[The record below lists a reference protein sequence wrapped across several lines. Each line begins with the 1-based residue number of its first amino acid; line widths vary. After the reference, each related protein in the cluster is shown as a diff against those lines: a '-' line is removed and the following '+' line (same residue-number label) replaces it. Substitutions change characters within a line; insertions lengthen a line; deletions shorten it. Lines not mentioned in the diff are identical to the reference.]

1 MLLEWF
7 ALFIIVNNLVCP
19 LRITQYFQQIYQSEE
34 SAREVVKKLKQFK
47 VSGSAREN
55 DIFACMIHNLFD
67 EYRFFSKYPEKE
79 LRITGI
85 LSGLLIK
92 EQLVSSI
99 TLGIALRYVLE
110 ALRKNPNNN
119 LQSGKMFRFG
129 MFALEQF
136 KNRLHEWPQYCSHI
150 IQIPHLKDG
159 YAALVG
165 EIEGAVDD
173 NQSASS
179 STVASA
185 AGAATTTEAGSK
197 NTPATASSTESSA
210 PPPNQVSIG
219 GFTGGIAASLSS
231 LTSAS
236 NTGPSKI
243 DLPAPA
249 IPLKDRRKAVF
260 GPDLGR
266 AVNAPEKSDDND
278 SEKNEA
284 PPDAVLDRVQ
294 FLVNNLSMSNC
305 KDKSNDL
312 REILDRKYFGWL
324 GNFLVVKRI
333 STQPNFHALYL
344 SFLENLGEYG
354 RGLVEAILSSV
365 YVNVGK
371 LLRSQKITTSTSERS
386 LLKNLGSWLGKLGL
400 ALCFLLN
407 AFVNSIVRTGQI
419 TLARNR
425 PILQIM
431 LDCKELLLQG
441 YETGML
447 IAVTPFVAKIL
458 EGAKNSVV
466 FRPPNPWLLGLL
478 SVFRALYCVDDL
490 KMNIKFEVEVL
501 CKNLGVKLEDV
512 PMRTDLS
519 TRVPPVKEKNPDFNL
534 KASST
539 AATPSKVGQGGSGF
553 SANTMMPSPDN
564 KSSSASTGGD
574 STRSDGTGT
583 SAADDQQQTVIP
595 NLAAYVNVN
604 PNLTQLFLQV
614 QGGPLANNISA
625 DVLRKTVPIAVDRA
639 IREIIQPGKSIQRGA
654 PLTLAASSAN
664 AFAVV
669 ERSVSIACITTKSIV
684 TKDFAMESDETKMRK
699 AAQLMVANLAGSLA
713 LVTCREVRSSENA
726 AKTIIITFSYVLL
739 LQPLHTS
746 ISSHLRQLLTTA
758 INNSSAGTTVQL
770 RDQETSALDQCVAI
784 CSTENLE
791 LGCMLIEKAA
801 TEKAVRD
808 MDETLARD
816 LQVRKT
822 SREKNGQPYYDMSIF
837 SVEGQRYPKELPDA
851 LRPKPGGLSS
861 QQLMIYEGFQR
872 TPRLPAPA
880 QSSDLTPGSIGSDS
894 AASDGSSL
902 ASPTGQINMGAMNA
916 IALKLDKSVSTL
928 LISAGP
934 RAQEIHLSM
943 IPAEHEIKQLIAAI
957 PRVVNTSNR
966 SLTSA
971 ETDLILSFSQVIFKR
986 LYEVSLN
993 ERLKLEALIAMLE
1006 LLNKAC
1012 PALGRDMCTW
1022 ATYAPTKT
1030 DGQRKLHRAVLL
1042 LLVRSS
1048 LIKMEDLD
1056 GHLVNNIDEGRDQVW
1071 LEFLFL
1077 FVRTACLEK
1086 IGTPATMPK
1095 MTDVIRKI
1103 AVDKSSWIPDA
1114 FQKAALR
1121 LIEELRNSGIN
1132 LETDMLPPVAHVA
1145 TLQESSSISP
1155 ESLSTLS
1162 GASLAIA
1169 KSSQV
1174 FSSTDPPNAR
1184 SLVTEILVQWLRV
1197 HSEAAG
1203 NEQVLAQFLHRLQQQ
1218 FGVGTSDA
1226 QTERFLRLTVEV
1238 VVESCVKNAEGGAGL
1253 SYQAVD
1259 GAVKMLSYLVKFT
1272 SDGSATDQGQHRLVL
1287 LNNVLGVAARSCA
1300 TSYEKAQQLKTPW
1313 DQRPWFRLMLEMLTE
1328 LTQNDQNLDPIK
1340 GGIVTMFGSA
1350 FHVLQPLVVPGFSFA
1365 WLELISHRLF
1375 IGNLLLSKDRKGW
1388 AVMHELLIDL
1398 FLFMEPHLGKV
1409 ELTPALRQF
1418 YDGVL
1423 RVVLMIMHDFPDFI
1437 AAYHLSLCN
1446 VLPVTCIQLRNLIL
1460 VSLYY
1465 IPLLIIESCIITNH
1479 LHVCLLFKSAL
1490 PKGVQLPDPVS
1501 TQFKIDKLKE
1511 ITQSPLILSNV
1522 TGPINGFKSS
1532 IDSFLSKQQP
1542 TTFLLNLQSLVRMDG
1557 KSDVPVV
1564 NSLVLYVG
1572 MKVGCSM
1579 FCMCDN

>member
-85 LSGLLIK
+85 LFGLLIK

-197 NTPATASSTESSA
+197 STPATASSTESSA

-236 NTGPSKI
+236 AGNTGPSKI

-604 PNLTQLFLQV
+604 PDLTQLFLQV

-669 ERSVSIACITTKSIV
+669 ERSVSIACITTRSIV

-808 MDETLARD
+808 MDETLVRD

-837 SVEGQRYPKELPDA
+837 SVEGQRYPK
-851 LRPKPGGLSS
+851 
-861 QQLMIYEGFQR
+861 
-872 TPRLPAPA
+872 
-880 QSSDLTPGSIGSDS
+880 
-894 AASDGSSL
+894 
-902 ASPTGQINMGAMNA
+902 
-916 IALKLDKSVSTL
+916 
-928 LISAGP
+928 
-934 RAQEIHLSM
+934 
-943 IPAEHEIKQLIAAI
+943 
-957 PRVVNTSNR
+957 
-966 SLTSA
+966 
-971 ETDLILSFSQVIFKR
+971 
-986 LYEVSLN
+986 
-993 ERLKLEALIAMLE
+993 
-1006 LLNKAC
+1006 
-1012 PALGRDMCTW
+1012 
-1022 ATYAPTKT
+1022 
-1030 DGQRKLHRAVLL
+1030 
-1042 LLVRSS
+1042 
-1048 LIKMEDLD
+1048 
-1056 GHLVNNIDEGRDQVW
+1056 
-1071 LEFLFL
+1071 
-1077 FVRTACLEK
+1077 
-1086 IGTPATMPK
+1086 
-1095 MTDVIRKI
+1095 
-1103 AVDKSSWIPDA
+1103 
-1114 FQKAALR
+1114 
-1121 LIEELRNSGIN
+1121 
-1132 LETDMLPPVAHVA
+1132 
-1145 TLQESSSISP
+1145 
-1155 ESLSTLS
+1155 
-1162 GASLAIA
+1162 
-1169 KSSQV
+1169 
-1174 FSSTDPPNAR
+1174 
-1184 SLVTEILVQWLRV
+1184 
-1197 HSEAAG
+1197 
-1203 NEQVLAQFLHRLQQQ
+1203 
-1218 FGVGTSDA
+1218 
-1226 QTERFLRLTVEV
+1226 
-1238 VVESCVKNAEGGAGL
+1238 
-1253 SYQAVD
+1253 
-1259 GAVKMLSYLVKFT
+1259 
-1272 SDGSATDQGQHRLVL
+1272 
-1287 LNNVLGVAARSCA
+1287 
-1300 TSYEKAQQLKTPW
+1300 
-1313 DQRPWFRLMLEMLTE
+1313 
-1328 LTQNDQNLDPIK
+1328 
-1340 GGIVTMFGSA
+1340 
-1350 FHVLQPLVVPGFSFA
+1350 
-1365 WLELISHRLF
+1365 
-1375 IGNLLLSKDRKGW
+1375 
-1388 AVMHELLIDL
+1388 
-1398 FLFMEPHLGKV
+1398 
-1409 ELTPALRQF
+1409 
-1418 YDGVL
+1418 
-1423 RVVLMIMHDFPDFI
+1423 
-1437 AAYHLSLCN
+1437 
-1446 VLPVTCIQLRNLIL
+1446 
-1460 VSLYY
+1460 
-1465 IPLLIIESCIITNH
+1465 
-1479 LHVCLLFKSAL
+1479 
-1490 PKGVQLPDPVS
+1490 
-1501 TQFKIDKLKE
+1501 
-1511 ITQSPLILSNV
+1511 
-1522 TGPINGFKSS
+1522 
-1532 IDSFLSKQQP
+1532 
-1542 TTFLLNLQSLVRMDG
+1542 
-1557 KSDVPVV
+1557 
-1564 NSLVLYVG
+1564 
-1572 MKVGCSM
+1572 
-1579 FCMCDN
+1579 

>member
-1 MLLEWF
+1 
-7 ALFIIVNNLVCP
+7 
-19 LRITQYFQQIYQSEE
+19 
-34 SAREVVKKLKQFK
+34 
-47 VSGSAREN
+47 
-55 DIFACMIHNLFD
+55 
-67 EYRFFSKYPEKE
+67 
-79 LRITGI
+79 
-85 LSGLLIK
+85 
-92 EQLVSSI
+92 
-99 TLGIALRYVLE
+99 
-110 ALRKNPNNN
+110 
-119 LQSGKMFRFG
+119 
-129 MFALEQF
+129 
-136 KNRLHEWPQYCSHI
+136 
-150 IQIPHLKDG
+150 
-159 YAALVG
+159 
-165 EIEGAVDD
+165 
-173 NQSASS
+173 
-179 STVASA
+179 
-185 AGAATTTEAGSK
+185 
-197 NTPATASSTESSA
+197 
-210 PPPNQVSIG
+210 
-219 GFTGGIAASLSS
+219 
-231 LTSAS
+231 
-236 NTGPSKI
+236 
-243 DLPAPA
+243 
-249 IPLKDRRKAVF
+249 
-260 GPDLGR
+260 
-266 AVNAPEKSDDND
+266 
-278 SEKNEA
+278 
-284 PPDAVLDRVQ
+284 
-294 FLVNNLSMSNC
+294 
-305 KDKSNDL
+305 
-312 REILDRKYFGWL
+312 
-324 GNFLVVKRI
+324 
-333 STQPNFHALYL
+333 
-344 SFLENLGEYG
+344 
-354 RGLVEAILSSV
+354 
-365 YVNVGK
+365 
-371 LLRSQKITTSTSERS
+371 
-386 LLKNLGSWLGKLGL
+386 
-400 ALCFLLN
+400 
-407 AFVNSIVRTGQI
+407 
-419 TLARNR
+419 
-425 PILQIM
+425 
-431 LDCKELLLQG
+431 
-441 YETGML
+441 
-447 IAVTPFVAKIL
+447 
-458 EGAKNSVV
+458 
-466 FRPPNPWLLGLL
+466 
-478 SVFRALYCVDDL
+478 
-490 KMNIKFEVEVL
+490 
-501 CKNLGVKLEDV
+501 
-512 PMRTDLS
+512 
-519 TRVPPVKEKNPDFNL
+519 
-534 KASST
+534 
-539 AATPSKVGQGGSGF
+539 
-553 SANTMMPSPDN
+553 
-564 KSSSASTGGD
+564 
-574 STRSDGTGT
+574 
-583 SAADDQQQTVIP
+583 
-595 NLAAYVNVN
+595 
-604 PNLTQLFLQV
+604 
-614 QGGPLANNISA
+614 
-625 DVLRKTVPIAVDRA
+625 
-639 IREIIQPGKSIQRGA
+639 
-654 PLTLAASSAN
+654 
-664 AFAVV
+664 
-669 ERSVSIACITTKSIV
+669 
-684 TKDFAMESDETKMRK
+684 
-699 AAQLMVANLAGSLA
+699 
-713 LVTCREVRSSENA
+713 
-726 AKTIIITFSYVLL
+726 
-739 LQPLHTS
+739 
-746 ISSHLRQLLTTA
+746 
-758 INNSSAGTTVQL
+758 
-770 RDQETSALDQCVAI
+770 
-784 CSTENLE
+784 
-791 LGCMLIEKAA
+791 MLIEKAA

-822 SREKNGQPYYDMSIF
+822 SREKTGQPYYDMSIF

-880 QSSDLTPGSIGSDS
+880 QSSDLTPGIGSDS
-894 AASDGSSL
+894 ASSDGSSL

-928 LISAGP
+928 LLSAGP

-971 ETDLILSFSQVIFKR
+971 ETDQILSFSQVIFKR

-1103 AVDKSSWIPDA
+1103 AVDKSPWIPDA

-1132 LETDMLPPVAHVA
+1132 LETAVLSSEANVA
-1145 TLQESSSISP
+1145 TLQDSSSISP

-1226 QTERFLRLTVEV
+1226 QTERFLRLTMEV

-1253 SYQAVD
+1253 NYQAVD
-1259 GAVKMLSYLVKFT
+1259 GAVKMLSCLVKFT
-1272 SDGSATDQGQHRLVL
+1272 SDGGATDQGQHRLVL

-1300 TSYEKAQQLKTPW
+1300 TSYEKAHQLKTPW

-1340 GGIVTMFGSA
+1340 GGMVAMFGSA
-1350 FHVLQPLVVPGFSFA
+1350 FHVLQPLVVPGFAFA

-1460 VSLYY
+1460 VSLCF
-1465 IPLLIIESCIITNH
+1465 PS
-1479 LHVCLLFKSAL
+1479 
-1490 PKGVQLPDPVS
+1490 
-1501 TQFKIDKLKE
+1501 
-1511 ITQSPLILSNV
+1511 
-1522 TGPINGFKSS
+1522 
-1532 IDSFLSKQQP
+1532 
-1542 TTFLLNLQSLVRMDG
+1542 
-1557 KSDVPVV
+1557 
-1564 NSLVLYVG
+1564 
-1572 MKVGCSM
+1572 
-1579 FCMCDN
+1579 